1 MVMARTTKPSDTDA
15 KPPADN
21 TLPLPEQTFFAD
33 PALDRL
39 MGVTMALAAEVY
51 MLRSRVRKLE
61 QLQLPANAAA
71 AGSGMSAE
79 QADAGRAD
87 AAAFA
92 AHLLQPLLGE
102 QQARGP
108 L

>member
-1 MVMARTTKPSDTDA
+1 MVTATPNQA
-15 KPPADN
+15 HAAG
-21 TLPLPEQTFFAD
+21 LPLPEQTFFAD

-51 MLRSRVRKLE
+51 MLRSRVRTLE
-61 QLQLPANAAA
+61 RAAPQAAEAQL
-71 AGSGMSAE
+71 SAE
-79 QADAGRAD
+79 QAAVERDD
-87 AAAFA
+87 AAAFV
-92 AHLLQPLLGE
+92 AHLMQPLLGE